1 MNISVVKIY
10 FPYILVIIGLKQ
22 IKIDE
27 VVFFVSLGFFLFIFF
42 CIKNKNYRNK
52 NFLILLIS
60 FFLIS
65 VKLYNNSN
73 KYRLIVDRE
82 ISAIGEV
89 LERKN
94 YNKDTNFQICKIKL
108 LNTES
113 VINKLNCEI
122 FTCLFY
128 KENNPINKEDIIK
141 FKGILTKNEN
151 NILIIKNCHFLYIVE
166 NDINKISTNYI
177 RYYLE
182 NTFSKISINK
192 EVNAFI
198 NAIILGNT
206 NLMNNTE
213 KDTYRNSG
221 TMHLFAVSGIH
232 IGFIYLF
239 INLLFSL
246 ILRNKFFCQGLIT
259 VLLVTYLDI
268 VNYPPSA
275 QRAVVMIIFWQITK
289 LFDKKINLISSLL
302 WSALITVLLDSE
314 QLFSV
319 GYQLSYTVVF
329 GIIIIF
335 NTINS
340 KNENKLINF
349 FLSSLKTSYAA
360 FCGSMLLI
368 FDYFGM
374 IVPGSILINM
384 LIVPICFILLIILFF
399 TVLFFP
405 ILNIYF
411 FSELIYFFKYLID
424 FIINILTYKNFT
436 FFFFEERKD
445 VNNLYHLIYPFTFF
459 FYRNFFNNKPF
470 YLVSLFLIPFLIFL
484 FFV

>member
-27 VVFFVSLGFFLFIFF
+27 VIFFVFLGFFLFTFF
-42 CIKNKNYRNK
+42 CIKNKSYKNK
-52 NFLILLIS
+52 NFFILLIS

-65 VKLYNNSN
+65 LKLYNDSN

-82 ISAIGEV
+82 ISAVGEV
-89 LERKN
+89 IERKN
-94 YNKDTNFQICKIKL
+94 YNEDTNFQICKIRL

-113 VINKLNCEI
+113 VIKKINHEI
-122 FTCLFY
+122 FSCLFY
-128 KENNPINKEDIIK
+128 KESKTINKQDIIR
-141 FKGILTKNEN
+141 FKGILTKGEN
-151 NILIIKNCHFLYIVE
+151 NVLMIKNCHLIYFFK
-166 NDINKISTNYI
+166 NDKKDINTNYI

-182 NTFSKISINK
+182 NTFRKFSINE
-192 EVNAFI
+192 EVNAFL
-198 NAIILGNT
+198 NAIILGNK

-213 KDTYRNSG
+213 RNIYRNSG

-232 IGFIYLF
+232 IGFIYL
-239 INLLFSL
+239 ILNLLLSL

-259 VLLVTYLDI
+259 ILLATYLDI

-275 QRAVVMIIFWQITK
+275 QRAVIMIIFWQITK
-289 LFDKKINLISSLL
+289 LFDKKINLISTLF

-314 QLFSV
+314 QLFYV

-335 NTINS
+335 KTINS
-340 KNENKLINF
+340 KYENKLINF
-349 FLSSLKTSYAA
+349 LLSSLKTSYAA

-384 LIVPICFILLIILFF
+384 LIVPICFILLIIIFF
-399 TVLFFP
+399 VILFFP
-405 ILNIYF
+405 LLNISL
-411 FSELIYFFKYLID
+411 FSNLIYFFKHSID
-424 FIINILTYKNFT
+424 YIINIFTYKNFT

-459 FYRNFFNNKPF
+459 FYKNFFNNKTF
-470 YLVSLFLIPFLIFL
+470 YLLSLFFIPFLIFF